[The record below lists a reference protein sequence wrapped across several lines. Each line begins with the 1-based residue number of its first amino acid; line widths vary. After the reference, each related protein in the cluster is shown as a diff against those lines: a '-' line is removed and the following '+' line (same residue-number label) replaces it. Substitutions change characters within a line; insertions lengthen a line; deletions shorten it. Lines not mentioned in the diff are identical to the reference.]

1 MLQREDRYKRRE
13 RERER
18 KKEREREREREKGRE
33 SDRKTKRMQVGKI
46 GTSIE
51 NYLIAHTHLNC
62 HRTYCK
68 YSNQ

>member
-1 MLQREDRYKRRE
+1 M

-18 KKEREREREREKGRE
+18 KKERERVSERETE
-33 SDRKTKRMQVGKI
+33 SDRKRKRMQVGKI

-68 YSNQ
+68 YGSQ